1 MGIRQKKHCTA
12 IVLSAGR
19 GKRMHA
25 SVEKQYIELYKR
37 PVIYYTL
44 EIFQS
49 SSIIDDIVL
58 VVGKGQEEE
67 VYEKIVRK
75 YHFSKVKAVVEG
87 GAERYASVWNG
98 LQAIAD
104 GRIGEESKTGYV
116 FIHDGARPFVTEDI
130 IKRTKEVAV
139 TYQACIAGMPSKD
152 TVKIIDENNMV
163 SATPERS
170 RVWSVQT
177 PQVFLYS
184 LIKEAHDTARSVSMQ
199 GITDDAMVV
208 EQYKNT
214 PVHIVEGAYENIKIT
229 TPEDILVAEKILE
242 KIL

>member
-1 MGIRQKKHCTA
+1 MKCTA
-12 IVLSAGR
+12 IILAAGQ
-19 GKRMHA
+19 GKRMKTKVQKQFLMLQGKPLLYYSLA
-25 SVEKQYIELYKR
+25 CFQKSDEIQEIVVVTGKESIDYCRSEIIEKYR
-37 PVIYYTL
+37 FT
-44 EIFQS
+44 
-49 SSIIDDIVL
+49 
-58 VVGKGQEEE
+58 
-67 VYEKIVRK
+67 
-75 YHFSKVKAVVEG
+75 KVKSIAEG
-87 GAERYASVWNG
+87 GKERYDSVYAG
-98 LQAIAD
+98 LEACSAD
-104 GRIGEESKTGYV
+104 TDYV

>member
-1 MGIRQKKHCTA
+1 MKCTA
-12 IVLSAGR
+12 IILAAGQ
-19 GKRMHA
+19 GKRMKTKVQKQFLMLRGKPLLYYSLA
-25 SVEKQYIELYKR
+25 CFQKSDEIQEIVVVTGKESIDYCRSEIIEKYGF
-37 PVIYYTL
+37 T
-44 EIFQS
+44 
-49 SSIIDDIVL
+49 
-58 VVGKGQEEE
+58 
-67 VYEKIVRK
+67 
-75 YHFSKVKAVVEG
+75 KVKSIAEG
-87 GAERYASVWNG
+87 GKERYDSVYAG
-98 LQAIAD
+98 LEACSAD
-104 GRIGEESKTGYV
+104 TDYV

>member
-1 MGIRQKKHCTA
+1 MKCTA
-12 IVLSAGR
+12 IILAAGQ
-19 GKRMHA
+19 GKRMKTKVQKQFLMLQGKPLLYYSLA
-25 SVEKQYIELYKR
+25 CFQKSDEIQEIVVVTGKESIDYCRSEIIEKYGF
-37 PVIYYTL
+37 T
-44 EIFQS
+44 
-49 SSIIDDIVL
+49 
-58 VVGKGQEEE
+58 
-67 VYEKIVRK
+67 
-75 YHFSKVKAVVEG
+75 KVKSIAEG
-87 GAERYASVWNG
+87 GKERYDSVYAG
-98 LQAIAD
+98 LEACSAD
-104 GRIGEESKTGYV
+104 TDYV

-130 IKRTKEVAV
+130 IKRTKKVAV

>member
-1 MGIRQKKHCTA
+1 
-12 IVLSAGR
+12 
-19 GKRMHA
+19 
-25 SVEKQYIELYKR
+25 
-37 PVIYYTL
+37 
-44 EIFQS
+44 
-49 SSIIDDIVL
+49 
-58 VVGKGQEEE
+58 
-67 VYEKIVRK
+67 
-75 YHFSKVKAVVEG
+75 
-87 GAERYASVWNG
+87 
-98 LQAIAD
+98 
-104 GRIGEESKTGYV
+104 
-116 FIHDGARPFVTEDI
+116 
-130 IKRTKEVAV
+130 
-139 TYQACIAGMPSKD
+139 
-152 TVKIIDENNMV
+152 MV

>member
-1 MGIRQKKHCTA
+1 MKCTA
-12 IVLSAGR
+12 IILAAGQ
-19 GKRMHA
+19 GKRMKTKVQKQFLMLQGKPLLYYSLA
-25 SVEKQYIELYKR
+25 CFQKSDEIQEIVVVTGKESIDYCRNEIIEKYGF
-37 PVIYYTL
+37 T
-44 EIFQS
+44 
-49 SSIIDDIVL
+49 
-58 VVGKGQEEE
+58 
-67 VYEKIVRK
+67 
-75 YHFSKVKAVVEG
+75 KVKSIAEG
-87 GAERYASVWNG
+87 GKERYDSVYAG
-98 LQAIAD
+98 LEACSAD
-104 GRIGEESKTGYV
+104 TDYV

-130 IKRTKEVAV
+130 IKRTKEGAV

-214 PVHIVEGAYENIKIT
+214 PVRIVEGAYENIKIT

>member
-1 MGIRQKKHCTA
+1 MKCTA
-12 IVLSAGR
+12 IILAAGQ
-19 GKRMHA
+19 GKRMKTKVQKQFLMLQGKPLLYYSLA
-25 SVEKQYIELYKR
+25 CFQKSDEIQEIVVVTGKESIGYCRSEIIEKYGF
-37 PVIYYTL
+37 T
-44 EIFQS
+44 
-49 SSIIDDIVL
+49 
-58 VVGKGQEEE
+58 
-67 VYEKIVRK
+67 
-75 YHFSKVKAVVEG
+75 KVKSIAEG
-87 GAERYASVWNG
+87 GKERYDSVYAG
-98 LQAIAD
+98 LEACSAD
-104 GRIGEESKTGYV
+104 TDYV

>member
-1 MGIRQKKHCTA
+1 MKCTA
-12 IVLSAGR
+12 IILAAGQ
-19 GKRMHA
+19 GKRMKTKVQKQFLMLQGKPLLYYSLA
-25 SVEKQYIELYKR
+25 CFQKSDEIQEIVVVTGKESIDYCRSEIIEKYGF
-37 PVIYYTL
+37 T
-44 EIFQS
+44 
-49 SSIIDDIVL
+49 
-58 VVGKGQEEE
+58 
-67 VYEKIVRK
+67 
-75 YHFSKVKAVVEG
+75 KVKSIAEG
-87 GAERYASVWNG
+87 GKERYDSVYAG
-98 LQAIAD
+98 LEACSAD
-104 GRIGEESKTGYV
+104 TDYV

-242 KIL
+242 KILEKVLTY

>member
-1 MGIRQKKHCTA
+1 MLYYSLACFQKSDEIQE
-12 IVLSAGR
+12 IVVVT
-19 GKRMHA
+19 GKESIDYCR
-25 SVEKQYIELYKR
+25 SEIIEKYGF
-37 PVIYYTL
+37 T
-44 EIFQS
+44 
-49 SSIIDDIVL
+49 
-58 VVGKGQEEE
+58 
-67 VYEKIVRK
+67 
-75 YHFSKVKAVVEG
+75 KVKCITEG
-87 GAERYASVWNG
+87 GKERYNSVYAG
-98 LQAIAD
+98 LEACSAD
-104 GRIGEESKTGYV
+104 TDYV

-130 IKRTKEVAV
+130 IKRTKEGAV
-139 TYQACIAGMPSKD
+139 TYDACIAGMPSKD

-163 SATPERS
+163 SVTPERS

-184 LIKEAHDTARSVSMQ
+184 LIKEAHDAARSTSMQ

>member
-1 MGIRQKKHCTA
+1 MKCTA
-12 IVLSAGR
+12 IILAAGQ
-19 GKRMHA
+19 GKRMKTKVQKQFLMLQGKPLLYYSLA
-25 SVEKQYIELYKR
+25 CFQKSDEIQEIVVVTGKESIDYCRSKIIEKYGF
-37 PVIYYTL
+37 T
-44 EIFQS
+44 
-49 SSIIDDIVL
+49 
-58 VVGKGQEEE
+58 
-67 VYEKIVRK
+67 
-75 YHFSKVKAVVEG
+75 KVKSIAEG
-87 GAERYASVWNG
+87 GKERYDSVYAG
-98 LQAIAD
+98 LEACSAD
-104 GRIGEESKTGYV
+104 TDYV

-130 IKRTKEVAV
+130 IKRTKEGAV
-139 TYQACIAGMPSKD
+139 IYQACIAGMPSKD

-214 PVHIVEGAYENIKIT
+214 PVRIVEGAYENIKIT

>member
-1 MGIRQKKHCTA
+1 MKCTA
-12 IVLSAGR
+12 IILAAGQ
-19 GKRMHA
+19 GKRMKTKVQKQFLMLQGKPLLYYSLA
-25 SVEKQYIELYKR
+25 CFQKSDEIQEIVVVTGKESIDYCRSEIIEKYGF
-37 PVIYYTL
+37 T
-44 EIFQS
+44 
-49 SSIIDDIVL
+49 
-58 VVGKGQEEE
+58 
-67 VYEKIVRK
+67 
-75 YHFSKVKAVVEG
+75 KVKSIAEG
-87 GAERYASVWNG
+87 GKERYDSVYAG
-98 LQAIAD
+98 LEACSAD
-104 GRIGEESKTGYV
+104 TDYV

-242 KIL
+242 KI

>member
-1 MGIRQKKHCTA
+1 
-12 IVLSAGR
+12 
-19 GKRMHA
+19 MHA

-116 FIHDGARPFVTEDI
+116 FIHDGARPFVTE
-130 IKRTKEVAV
+130 
-139 TYQACIAGMPSKD
+139 
-152 TVKIIDENNMV
+152 
-163 SATPERS
+163 
-170 RVWSVQT
+170 
-177 PQVFLYS
+177 
-184 LIKEAHDTARSVSMQ
+184 
-199 GITDDAMVV
+199 
-208 EQYKNT
+208 
-214 PVHIVEGAYENIKIT
+214 NI
-229 TPEDILVAEKILE
+229 LRR
-242 KIL
+242 

>member
-1 MGIRQKKHCTA
+1 MKCTA
-12 IVLSAGR
+12 IILAAGQ
-19 GKRMHA
+19 GKRMKTKVQKQFLMLQGKPLLYYSLA
-25 SVEKQYIELYKR
+25 CFQKSDEIQEIVVVTGKESIDYCRSEIIEKYGF
-37 PVIYYTL
+37 T
-44 EIFQS
+44 
-49 SSIIDDIVL
+49 
-58 VVGKGQEEE
+58 
-67 VYEKIVRK
+67 
-75 YHFSKVKAVVEG
+75 KVKSIAEG
-87 GAERYASVWNG
+87 GKERYDSVYAG
-98 LQAIAD
+98 LEACSAD
-104 GRIGEESKTGYV
+104 TDYV

-170 RVWSVQT
+170 KVWSVQT

>member
-1 MGIRQKKHCTA
+1 MKCTA
-12 IVLSAGR
+12 IILAAGQ
-19 GKRMHA
+19 GKRMKTKVQKQFLMLQGKPLLYYSLA
-25 SVEKQYIELYKR
+25 CFQKSDEIQEIVVVTGKESIDYCRSEIIEKYGF
-37 PVIYYTL
+37 T
-44 EIFQS
+44 
-49 SSIIDDIVL
+49 
-58 VVGKGQEEE
+58 
-67 VYEKIVRK
+67 
-75 YHFSKVKAVVEG
+75 KVKSIAEG
-87 GAERYASVWNG
+87 GKERYDSVYAG
-98 LQAIAD
+98 LEACSAD
-104 GRIGEESKTGYV
+104 TDYV

-152 TVKIIDENNMV
+152 TVKIIDENNRV

>member
-1 MGIRQKKHCTA
+1 MKCTA
-12 IVLSAGR
+12 IILAAGQ
-19 GKRMHA
+19 GKRMKTKVQKQFLMLQGKPLLYYSLA
-25 SVEKQYIELYKR
+25 CFQKSDEIQEIVVVTGKESIDYCRSEIIEKYGF
-37 PVIYYTL
+37 T
-44 EIFQS
+44 
-49 SSIIDDIVL
+49 
-58 VVGKGQEEE
+58 
-67 VYEKIVRK
+67 
-75 YHFSKVKAVVEG
+75 KVKSIAEG
-87 GAERYASVWNG
+87 GKERYDSVYAG
-98 LQAIAD
+98 LEACSAD
-104 GRIGEESKTGYV
+104 TDYV

-184 LIKEAHDTARSVSMQ
+184 LIKEAHDTARSISMQ

>member
-1 MGIRQKKHCTA
+1 MKCTA
-12 IVLSAGR
+12 IILAAGQ
-19 GKRMHA
+19 GKRMKTKVQKQFLMLQGKPLLYYSLA
-25 SVEKQYIELYKR
+25 CFQKSDEIQEIVVVTGKESIDYCRSEIIEKYGF
-37 PVIYYTL
+37 T
-44 EIFQS
+44 
-49 SSIIDDIVL
+49 
-58 VVGKGQEEE
+58 
-67 VYEKIVRK
+67 
-75 YHFSKVKAVVEG
+75 KVKSIAEG
-87 GAERYASVWNG
+87 GKERYDSVYAG
-98 LQAIAD
+98 LEACSAD
-104 GRIGEESKTGYV
+104 TDYV

-208 EQYKNT
+208 EQETGTK
-214 PVHIVEGAYENIKIT
+214 ILLVEGSYQNIKIT
-229 TPEDILVAEKILE
+229 TPEDLAIAEAFLRY
-242 KIL
+242 

>member
-1 MGIRQKKHCTA
+1 MKCTA
-12 IVLSAGR
+12 IILAAGQ
-19 GKRMHA
+19 GKRMKTKVQKQFLMLQGKPLLYYSLA
-25 SVEKQYIELYKR
+25 CFQKSDEIQEIVVVTGKESIDYCRSEIIEKYGF
-37 PVIYYTL
+37 T
-44 EIFQS
+44 
-49 SSIIDDIVL
+49 
-58 VVGKGQEEE
+58 
-67 VYEKIVRK
+67 
-75 YHFSKVKAVVEG
+75 KVKSIAEG
-87 GAERYASVWNG
+87 GKERYDSVYAG
-98 LQAIAD
+98 LEACSAD
-104 GRIGEESKTGYV
+104 TDYV

-184 LIKEAHDTARSVSMQ
+184 LIKEAHDTARSVSMR

>member
-1 MGIRQKKHCTA
+1 MKCTA
-12 IVLSAGR
+12 IILAAGQ
-19 GKRMHA
+19 GKRMKTKVQKQFLMLQGKPLLYYSLA
-25 SVEKQYIELYKR
+25 CFQKSDEIQEIVVVTGKESIDYCRSEIIEKYGF
-37 PVIYYTL
+37 T
-44 EIFQS
+44 
-49 SSIIDDIVL
+49 
-58 VVGKGQEEE
+58 
-67 VYEKIVRK
+67 
-75 YHFSKVKAVVEG
+75 KVKSIAEG
-87 GAERYASVWNG
+87 GKERYDSVYAG
-98 LQAIAD
+98 LEVCSAD
-104 GRIGEESKTGYV
+104 TDYV

>member
-1 MGIRQKKHCTA
+1 MKCTA
-12 IVLSAGR
+12 IILAAGQ
-19 GKRMHA
+19 GKRMKTKVQKQFLMLQGKPLLYYSLA
-25 SVEKQYIELYKR
+25 CFQESDEIQEIVVVTGKESINYCRSEIIEKYGF
-37 PVIYYTL
+37 T
-44 EIFQS
+44 
-49 SSIIDDIVL
+49 
-58 VVGKGQEEE
+58 
-67 VYEKIVRK
+67 
-75 YHFSKVKAVVEG
+75 KVKSITEG
-87 GAERYASVWNG
+87 GKERYDSVYAG
-98 LQAIAD
+98 LEACSAD
-104 GRIGEESKTGYV
+104 TEYV
-116 FIHDGARPFVTEDI
+116 FIHDGARPFITEDI
-130 IKRTKEVAV
+130 IKRTKEGVIV
-139 TYQACIAGMPSKD
+139 YGACIAGMPSKD
-152 TVKIIDENNMV
+152 TVKIIDENNIV

-242 KIL
+242 KVL

>member
-1 MGIRQKKHCTA
+1 MKCTA
-12 IVLSAGR
+12 IILAAGQ
-19 GKRMHA
+19 GKRMKTKVQKQFLMLQGKPLLYYSLA
-25 SVEKQYIELYKR
+25 CFQKSDEIQEIVVVTGKESIDYCRSEIIEKYR
-37 PVIYYTL
+37 FT
-44 EIFQS
+44 
-49 SSIIDDIVL
+49 
-58 VVGKGQEEE
+58 
-67 VYEKIVRK
+67 
-75 YHFSKVKAVVEG
+75 KVKSIAEG
-87 GAERYASVWNG
+87 GKERYDSVYAG
-98 LQAIAD
+98 LEACSAD
-104 GRIGEESKTGYV
+104 TDYV

-242 KIL
+242 KNL

>member
-1 MGIRQKKHCTA
+1 MKCTA
-12 IVLSAGR
+12 IILAAGQ
-19 GKRMHA
+19 GKRMKTKVQKQFLMLQGKPLLYYSLA
-25 SVEKQYIELYKR
+25 CFQKSDEIQEIVVVTGKESIDYCRSEIIEKYGF
-37 PVIYYTL
+37 T
-44 EIFQS
+44 
-49 SSIIDDIVL
+49 
-58 VVGKGQEEE
+58 
-67 VYEKIVRK
+67 
-75 YHFSKVKAVVEG
+75 KVKSIAEG
-87 GAERYASVWNG
+87 GKERYDSVYAG
-98 LQAIAD
+98 LEACSAD
-104 GRIGEESKTGYV
+104 TDYV

-229 TPEDILVAEKILE
+229 TPEDILVAEKNFGKNFIKSLDILNSA
-242 KIL
+242 

>member
-1 MGIRQKKHCTA
+1 MKCTA
-12 IVLSAGR
+12 IILAAGQ
-19 GKRMHA
+19 GKRMKTKVQKQFLMLQGKPLLYYSLA
-25 SVEKQYIELYKR
+25 CFQESDEIQEIVVVTGKESINYCRSEIIEKYGF
-37 PVIYYTL
+37 T
-44 EIFQS
+44 
-49 SSIIDDIVL
+49 
-58 VVGKGQEEE
+58 
-67 VYEKIVRK
+67 
-75 YHFSKVKAVVEG
+75 KVKSITEG
-87 GAERYASVWNG
+87 GKERYDSVYAG
-98 LQAIAD
+98 LEACSAD
-104 GRIGEESKTGYV
+104 TEYV
-116 FIHDGARPFVTEDI
+116 FIHDGARPFITEDI
-130 IKRTKEVAV
+130 IKRTKEGVIV
-139 TYQACIAGMPSKD
+139 YGACIAGMPSKD
-152 TVKIIDENNMV
+152 TVKIIDENNIV

>member
-1 MGIRQKKHCTA
+1 MKCTA
-12 IVLSAGR
+12 IILAAGQ
-19 GKRMHA
+19 GKRMKTKVQKQFLMLQGKPLLYYSLA
-25 SVEKQYIELYKR
+25 CFQKSDEIQEIVVVTGKESIDYCRSEIIEKYGF
-37 PVIYYTL
+37 T
-44 EIFQS
+44 
-49 SSIIDDIVL
+49 
-58 VVGKGQEEE
+58 
-67 VYEKIVRK
+67 
-75 YHFSKVKAVVEG
+75 KVKSIAEG
-87 GAERYASVWNG
+87 GKERYDSVYAG
-98 LQAIAD
+98 LEACSAD
-104 GRIGEESKTGYV
+104 TDYV

-177 PQVFLYS
+177 AQVFLYS

>member
-1 MGIRQKKHCTA
+1 MKCTA
-12 IVLSAGR
+12 IILAAGQ
-19 GKRMHA
+19 GKRMKTKVQKQFLMLQGKPLLYYSLA
-25 SVEKQYIELYKR
+25 CFQKSDEIQEIVVVTGKKSIDYCRSEIIEKYGF
-37 PVIYYTL
+37 T
-44 EIFQS
+44 
-49 SSIIDDIVL
+49 
-58 VVGKGQEEE
+58 
-67 VYEKIVRK
+67 
-75 YHFSKVKAVVEG
+75 KVKSIAEG
-87 GAERYASVWNG
+87 GKERYDSVYAG
-98 LQAIAD
+98 LEACSAD
-104 GRIGEESKTGYV
+104 TDYV